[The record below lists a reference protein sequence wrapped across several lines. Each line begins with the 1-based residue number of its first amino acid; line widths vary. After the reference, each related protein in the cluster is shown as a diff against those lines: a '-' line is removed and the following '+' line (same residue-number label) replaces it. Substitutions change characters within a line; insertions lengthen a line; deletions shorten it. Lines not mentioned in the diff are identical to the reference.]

1 MLLNYNDETEE
12 ESSASYVNNR
22 PENKKMKYKY
32 ADNSYDG
39 LEQVKED
46 SREVKSLNTTMDKMN
61 DKNMSKD
68 MSHSIQSAQYNKSE
82 KSDINM
88 LKQTD
93 LKSENN

>member
-1 MLLNYNDETEE
+1 
-12 ESSASYVNNR
+12 
-22 PENKKMKYKY
+22 
-32 ADNSYDG
+32 
-39 LEQVKED
+39 
-46 SREVKSLNTTMDKMN
+46 MN

-88 LKQTD
+88 LKQSD